1 MRRML
6 ALLSVLTA
14 ASKRL
19 HANLGLALCAW
30 LAAVTAV
37 ALASAIPAYAEAA
50 SLRLLQDEIRQQEE
64 RQGRSPFALLLRY
77 VGAWNTP
84 LEWERVAPA
93 DDYLRR
99 EGIPGLNLPLNSLAR
114 HVRTA
119 PLRVFL
125 AVDGD
130 AVFLKNAPLGFM
142 SGLDDRMR
150 IIDGQMPASAAD
162 GAVLDVMIARAFADE
177 AGVNVGDTL
186 TIIAPGTRPATLQA
200 RVAAIWEPVNRNDP
214 AWFFPPDALNDL
226 LLVSEASFTGPIARA
241 LRNEVD
247 QALWFV
253 RLSGEGIT
261 SAQVAPLLSRVESVR
276 VRVNGIIP
284 GLRLEQGPSEALQR
298 YQERVATLTT
308 QLSVF
313 SAPILALTLYFAALI
328 AALLVRRQSSEIAL
342 LKSRGVRSAQILGM
356 YLVEWTIIGAAA
368 LAVGLPLGL
377 AFASVMSRVRSF
389 LDVDLSVPSAP
400 LSLGAQSLTFA
411 LVVLAITVVASL
423 LPALAATRRTLVEE
437 QQQTARAVRP
447 PLWQRA
453 YLDLLL
459 LIPAAYGIYQLQT
472 GGGLFQGNADP
483 FSNPLLIAT
492 PALLCFALGLLALRL
507 IPLILE
513 GLARLATIPAWVA
526 PLVTLRALARQTDS
540 YRGALLLLILTLS
553 LATYSSTMADT
564 LDGAMRT
571 ELTYQVG
578 AMTQLFETGESAER
592 GRPNQPGR
600 PPQQSRRD
608 IDIREEARFLFV
620 PVSEHL
626 QAPGV
631 RAAARVGR
639 YDAFVN
645 VGASNRQAQL
655 IGIDRTDFPKVITRF
670 DRAWG
675 GGESLGGLM
684 NLLARYPNGALVSR
698 DLLGEGLR
706 VGDALPATLQLYG
719 DQREVRFRIV
729 AAIDLWP
736 GFYPQDG
743 PIIVA
748 NLNYIFDEMGGQ
760 YPYDVW
766 IARDPAIPLEEVVA
780 GVRGLGIPVIDVLD
794 SATLIARE
802 QARPQRQGLFG
813 VLTIGFL
820 TAGVL
825 TLLGFLV
832 AGFITARRRAIELG
846 MLRALGLSG
855 SGVAAALV
863 LEQLLLIGAGLAA
876 GSGIGA
882 LAALLI
888 VPFMQVGVGPYPG
901 VPAYPPRLAWESM
914 TSIYAAFGVTL
925 LLSLLALGASLARI
939 RLFQAVKLGDV
950 N

>member
-1 MRRML
+1 MRRIV
-6 ALLSVLTA
+6 ALISVLTA
-14 ASKRL
+14 AIKRL
-19 HANLGLALCAW
+19 RANLGLALCAW
-30 LAAVTAV
+30 LAAVIAV
-37 ALASAIPAYAEAA
+37 ALAAAVPAYAEAA
-50 SLRLLQDEIRQQEE
+50 SLRLLQDEIRQQEQ

-77 VGAWNTP
+77 IGAWNTP

-99 EGIPGLNLPLNSLAR
+99 EGIPGLDLPITSFAR

-119 PLRVFL
+119 PLRIFL
-125 AVDGD
+125 AADGD
-130 AVFLKNAPLGFM
+130 AVFLKNAPLGFI
-142 SGLDDRMR
+142 SGLDDRMH
-150 IIDGQMPASAAD
+150 IVDGQMPTSSADDAML
-162 GAVLDVMIARAFADE
+162 AVMIARAFANE
-177 AGVNVGDTL
+177 TGVNVGDTL

-200 RVAAIWEPVNRNDP
+200 RVAAIWAPVNRSDP
-214 AWFFPPDALNDL
+214 AWFFPPDTLNDL
-226 LLVSEASFTGPIARA
+226 ILVPEASFTGPVAGT

-253 RLSGEGIT
+253 RLSGEGVT
-261 SAQVAPLLSRVESVR
+261 GAQVSPLLSRVESVR
-276 VRVNGIIP
+276 ARVNSLIP
-284 GLRLEQGPSEALQR
+284 GLRLEQGPAEALRR
-298 YQERVATLTT
+298 YQDRVASLTT
-308 QLSVF
+308 QLFVF
-313 SAPILALTLYFAALI
+313 SAPILALTLYFATLV

-342 LKSRGVRSAQILGM
+342 MKSRGVRSAQILGM
-356 YLVEWTIIGAAA
+356 YLVEWVIIGGVA
-368 LAVGLPLGL
+368 LAAGLPLGL

-389 LDVDLSVPSAP
+389 LEVDLSGAGVP
-400 LSLGAQSLTFA
+400 LSPGAQSLTFA
-411 LVVLAITVVASL
+411 LVVLVITVGASL
-423 LPALAATRRTLVEE
+423 TPAFVATRRTLVDE
-437 QQQTARAVRP
+437 QQQAARAARP

-459 LIPAAYGIYQLQT
+459 LIPAAYGVYQLQI

-483 FSNPLLIAT
+483 FSNPLLVLT
-492 PALLCFALGLLALRL
+492 PALLCFALGLLTLRL

-513 GLARLATIPAWVA
+513 GLARLAALPAWIA
-526 PLVTLRALARQTDS
+526 PLVTLRALARQTDN

-553 LATYSSTMADT
+553 LATYSATMADT

-578 AMTQLFETGESAER
+578 AMTQLFETGESVGQA
-592 GRPNQPGR
+592 RPGQPGS
-600 PPQQSRRD
+600 PPQQPRP
-608 IDIREEARFLFV
+608 DIREEARFLFV

-631 RAAARVGR
+631 QAAARVGR
-639 YDAFVN
+639 YEAFVS
-645 VGASNRQAQL
+645 VGAGSRQAQV

-698 DLLGEGLR
+698 ELLGDGLR
-706 VGDALPATLQLYG
+706 IGDALPATLRLYG

-736 GFYPQDG
+736 GVYPQDG

-766 IARDPAIPLEEVVA
+766 ITRDQAVPIDEAVA
-780 GVRGLGIPVIDVLD
+780 GVRGQGIPVIDVLD
-794 SATLIARE
+794 VTTLIARE
-802 QARPQRQGLFG
+802 QSRPQRQGLFG

-846 MLRALGLSG
+846 MLRALGLNG
-855 SGVAAALV
+855 SGVAAALL

-914 TSIYAAFGVTL
+914 AGIYAAFGATL
-925 LLSLLALGASLARI
+925 TLSLLALGASLARV
-939 RLFQAVKLGDV
+939 RLFQAVKLGDA

>member
-1 MRRML
+1 MRSIL
-6 ALLSVLTA
+6 AILSVLTA
-14 ASKRL
+14 ALKRL
-19 HANLGLALCAW
+19 RANVGLALCAW

-37 ALASAIPAYAEAA
+37 ALASAIPAYAESA

-93 DDYLRR
+93 DDYLQRN
-99 EGIPGLNLPLNSLAR
+99 GIPGLDLPIDSFAR

-119 PLRVFL
+119 PLRLFL
-125 AVDGD
+125 VADGD
-130 AVFLKNAPLGFM
+130 TVFLKNAPLGFI

-150 IIDGQMPASAAD
+150 IVDGQMPSSTGD
-162 GAVLDVMIARAFADE
+162 SAVLEVMVTRAFADE
-177 AGVNVGDTL
+177 VGVNVGDTL
-186 TIIAPGTRPATLQA
+186 TMIAPGTRPAILQA
-200 RVAAIWEPVNRNDP
+200 RVAAIWAPVNRSDP
-214 AWFFPPDALNDL
+214 AWFFPPDTLNDL
-226 LLVSEASFTGPIARA
+226 ILVPEARFTGPVAEA
-241 LRNEVD
+241 LRDEVD

-253 RLSGEGIT
+253 RLSGEGVT
-261 SAQVAPLLSRVESVR
+261 GAQVSPLLSRVESVR
-276 VRVNGIIP
+276 ARVNSIIP
-284 GLRLEQGPSEALQR
+284 GLRLEQGPAEALRR
-298 YQERVATLTT
+298 YQDRVASLTT
-308 QLSVF
+308 QLFVF

-356 YLVEWTIIGAAA
+356 YLVEWTIIGAVA
-368 LAVGLPLGL
+368 LAVGLPLGI
-377 AFASVMSRVRSF
+377 AFASAMSRVRSF
-389 LDVDLSVPSAP
+389 LDVDLSGVGVP

-411 LVVLAITVVASL
+411 LIVLAITVVAAL
-423 LPALAATRRTLVEE
+423 IPALVATRRTLVDE
-437 QQQTARAVRP
+437 QQQAARAVRP
-447 PLWQRA
+447 PFWQRA
-453 YLDLLL
+453 YLDLLF
-459 LIPAAYGIYQLQT
+459 LIPAAYGVYQLQT
-472 GGGLFQGNADP
+472 GGGLFQGNTDP
-483 FSNPLLIAT
+483 FSNPLLVLT

-513 GLARLATIPAWVA
+513 GLARLATLPAWVA
-526 PLVTLRALARQTDS
+526 PLVTLRALARQTDN

-592 GRPNQPGR
+592 ARPGQPGGQ
-600 PPQQSRRD
+600 PQQPRR
-608 IDIREEARFLFV
+608 DIREEARFLFV

-639 YDAFVN
+639 YDAAVN
-645 VGASNRQAQL
+645 IGAGNRQVQL
-655 IGIDRTDFPKVITRF
+655 IGIDRSDFPNVITRF

-698 DLLGEGLR
+698 ELLGDSLR
-706 VGDALPATLQLYG
+706 IGDALPATLQLYG

-736 GFYPQDG
+736 GVYPQDG

-766 IARDPAIPLEEVVA
+766 IVRDSTIPIDTVVA
-780 GVRGLGIPVIDVLD
+780 GVRGLGIPVIDARDV
-794 SATLIARE
+794 ATLIARE
-802 QARPQRQGLFG
+802 QSRPQRQGLFG

-820 TAGVL
+820 TAGAL

-832 AGFITARRRAIELG
+832 TGFITARRRAIELG

-855 SGVAAALV
+855 FGVAAALT

-876 GSGIGA
+876 GSGIGT

-888 VPFMQVGVGPYPG
+888 VPLMQVGVGPYPG

-914 TSIYAAFGVTL
+914 ASIYAAFGVTL
-925 LLSLLALGASLARI
+925 TLSLLALGTALARV